1 MAPRPKDSTR
11 EKTAEKKEKI
21 LHSAMDIFAEKGF
34 DGANMRNIAS
44 AAGVNKYML
53 YYHFED
59 KKTLFE
65 QVLDTVSRPIFS
77 RLTAAIRDADNLE
90 KAIGDVFDIYSA
102 LMALRDGK
110 IRSFLARELAAGAP
124 RIGPLLRIKGP
135 DLIRLWEP
143 KLTDHLQRD
152 DLPYQDVVR
161 SVVFIMSTLLGTFLI
176 EPVTQNILDVY
187 GLSLRDPDH
196 RRQVVN
202 IIVGGIEHHF
212 SSEINLTTKET

>member
-1 MAPRPKDSTR
+1 MSPRPKNSTR

-21 LHSAMDIFAEKGF
+21 LDSAMDIFAEKGF
-34 DGANMRNIAS
+34 DGANMRQIAS
-44 AAGVNKYML
+44 AADVNKYML

-65 QVLDTVSRPIFS
+65 QVLETVSRPIFS
-77 RLTAAIRDADNLE
+77 RLTAAVNDADNLE
-90 KAIGDVFDIYSA
+90 TAIGDVFDIYSS

-110 IRSFLARELAAGAP
+110 IRSFLARELAVGAP

-135 DLIRLWEP
+135 DIIRLWEP
-143 KLTDHLQRD
+143 KLVDHLQRD

-161 SVVFIMSTLLGTFLI
+161 SVVFIMSTLAGTFLT

-187 GLSLRDPDH
+187 GLTLRDPDH
-196 RRQVVN
+196 KQLVVN
-202 IIVGGIEHHF
+202 IIVGGIEYHF
-212 SSEINLTTKET
+212 AYQKTLSNKEI